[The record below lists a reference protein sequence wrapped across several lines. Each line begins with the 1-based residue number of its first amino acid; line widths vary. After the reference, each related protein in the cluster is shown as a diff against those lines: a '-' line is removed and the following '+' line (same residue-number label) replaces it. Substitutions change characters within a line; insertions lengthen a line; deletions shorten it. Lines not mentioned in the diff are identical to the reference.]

1 MSGSEGFNLD
11 LAHTTVDVCAN
22 MMHVQVYHEKQQ
34 EYYLVPFDTN
44 DSFQLLK
51 EKLYNKLEGL
61 VEDEEKSF
69 SIFTMEMASPF
80 AKQIKRRNY
89 TPFDSDIV
97 FDVVQR
103 VEKIYSG
110 YITLKLVDARGDG
123 DHWSGESISGSE
135 LLQISTADKH
145 ERFGDS
151 ESCTVWANT
160 GYNSIGGG
168 VLGVEHGNSGSLS
181 PGAAGTSDA
190 LHAVPRLFCS
200 PTLLDSLFTELSGM
214 AVIQGRLSKK
224 ITSHRKQDI
233 WR

>member
-1 MSGSEGFNLD
+1 
-11 LAHTTVDVCAN
+11 
-22 MMHVQVYHEKQQ
+22 MHVQVYHEKQQ
-34 EYYLVPFDTN
+34 EYYLVPIDKD

-51 EKLYNKLEGL
+51 VNLYNKLEGL

-69 SIFTMEMASPF
+69 SIFTLEMASPF

-97 FDVVQR
+97 FEVVQR

-110 YITLKLVDARGDG
+110 YITLKLVDIRGGG
-123 DHWSGESISGSE
+123 DHGIGESISSSE
-135 LLQISTADKH
+135 LLQLSTADKH

-151 ESCTVWANT
+151 ESCTVWANS

-168 VLGVEHGNSGSLS
+168 VMGMEHGNNSGTLS
-181 PGAAGTSDA
+181 PGMAGGSDA
-190 LHAVPRLFCS
+190 LHSVPRLFCT
-200 PTLLDSLFTELSGM
+200 PTLLDSLFMELSGM
-214 AVIQGRLSKK
+214 AVIQGSLSKK